1 MPADYCLQIFLVLKI
16 IYMNTSTEIALFSF
30 FFLQLFLSIIN
41 LKVNMN
47 HRKIKSPLTNNENQE
62 DGLVP
67 ETFTGNCRK
76 YFLTS
81 REIEILKLVSNGL
94 PYKLIAHQLCISQ
107 NTVNTHIKN
116 MFTKVDV
123 TNKMELVSR
132 IVKG

>member
-1 MPADYCLQIFLVLKI
+1 
-16 IYMNTSTEIALFSF
+16 MNTSTEIVIFSF
-30 FFLQLFLSIIN
+30 FLLQLFVSIMN

-47 HRKIKSPLTNNENQE
+47 QRKIKSSMTNCKNQE
-62 DGLVP
+62 DDLVP
-67 ETFTGNCRK
+67 DIFSSNCRK

-81 REIEILKLVSNGL
+81 REIEILKLVSDGL
-94 PYKLIAHQLCISQ
+94 PYKLIANQLSISQ

-132 IVKG
+132 IVNC

>member
-1 MPADYCLQIFLVLKI
+1 MS
-16 IYMNTSTEIALFSF
+16 TSTEIVLFSIF
-30 FFLQLFLSIIN
+30 LLQLFLSILN

-47 HRKIKSPLTNNENQE
+47 KRKIKSSMLNSKKQ
-62 DGLVP
+62 DDDLVQ
-67 ETFTGNCRK
+67 ETFTSNCRK

-81 REIEILKLVSNGL
+81 REIEILKLVSDGL
-94 PYKLIAHQLCISQ
+94 PYKLIASQLSISQ

-132 IVKG
+132 ITVK